1 MRQKKVVIFIN
12 SIEGYGV
19 EKNLFIISN
28 YLANK
33 IADVCLIT
41 ASKKYKNKFNKK
53 IELILP
59 KLNFWDKLGRKAKYL
74 ICLFLLFKKVIVKKN
89 FLVLCF
95 QANIYCII
103 LCKIFNIKII
113 ARSNSS
119 PSGWAKNSLKS
130 FIFKMILN
138 KADQVLVNSL
148 EFKRQLK
155 NKFNVKAK
163 CIYNPLDVNEIQKKS
178 KISSSKIFK
187 SKKSLKIIN
196 VGRFVY
202 QKDHITMLR
211 ALKFIEKKVNFE
223 AAIVGSGFLKNSLI
237 NYTKKN
243 NINKK
248 IKFINFTSN
257 VYPLIKQAD
266 IFILS
271 SAYEGLPNVLLEAIA
286 LKKFV
291 ISSNCPTGPK
301 EILLNGKG
309 GLLFKIGDYKELGN
323 KIIYYLN
330 NKKKCKLM
338 LNNSIAKLNRFDEN
352 LNLKKYL
359 NEIYKLI

>member
-1 MRQKKVVIFIN
+1 MKQKELIIFLP

-19 EKNLFIISN
+19 EKNAFIISD
-28 YLANK
+28 YLSDK
-33 IADVCLIT
+33 IDVTLIT
-41 ASKKYKNKFNKK
+41 ASKKYKNKFNKNIK
-53 IELILP
+53 LILP

-74 ICLFLLFKKVIVKKN
+74 ICLFLLFKKTIIKKN
-89 FLVLCF
+89 FLVFCF

-103 LCKIFNIKII
+103 LCRILNIKII

-130 FIFKMILN
+130 FIFKIILG
-138 KADQVLVNSL
+138 KADLVLVNSL
-148 EFKRQLK
+148 EFKQQLK
-155 NKFNVKAK
+155 NRFNVKAK
-163 CIYNPLDVNEIQKKS
+163 CIYNPLNIKEIKKKS
-178 KISSSKIFK
+178 KIDSLKIFNN
-187 SKKSLKIIN
+187 KKNLKIIN
-196 VGRFVY
+196 IGRFVH
-202 QKDHITMLR
+202 QKDHLTMLK
-211 ALKFIEKKVNFE
+211 ALKFIEKKVTFE
-223 AAIVGSGFLKNSLI
+223 AAIVGSGFLKDSLI

-243 NINKK
+243 KMSKK
-248 IKFINFTSN
+248 VKFINFTPN

-271 SAYEGLPNVLLEAIA
+271 SIFEGLPNVLLEATA
-286 LKKFV
+286 LKKFI

-309 GLLFKIGDYKELGN
+309 GLLFKIRDHKELGE

-338 LNNSIAKLNRFDEN
+338 LNNSIMRLDRFDEN
-352 LNLKKYL
+352 LNLKKHL
-359 NEIYKLI
+359 NEINKLI